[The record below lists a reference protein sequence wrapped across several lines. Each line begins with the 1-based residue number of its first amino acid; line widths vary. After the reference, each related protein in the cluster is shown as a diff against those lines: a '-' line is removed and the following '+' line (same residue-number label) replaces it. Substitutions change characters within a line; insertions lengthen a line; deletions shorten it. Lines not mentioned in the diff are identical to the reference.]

1 MIQEIINIKKLI
13 ASTGKILTNGNS
25 YGKEVYLGK
34 NDSAENWYE
43 ISLDEYEQIKAEAQ
57 AEVERWEE

>member
-1 MIQEIINIKKLI
+1 MIQEIINIRKLI
-13 ASTGKILTNGNS
+13 ASTGTILTNGNS

-57 AEVERWEE
+57 AELERWE